1 MNADA
6 SGGKTFMNGNE
17 KLEKARERIIES
29 IAQNIHLYGLTPSAG
44 RQYGTMFFH
53 NEPLTLDDM
62 TEELGMSKTSMS
74 TSVRALSDLKLVE
87 RAWKRGRPK
96 RPLSSKDDWY
106 QSFIDLFSIK
116 WRRSVSLHSAAIRR
130 SLAELEELVEW
141 IHRSDDE
148 VREEVHIDIEKLSI
162 CVIITNG
169 SIVLLMLLKIMIFL
183 NSVPIKKPD
192 QDTPDR

>member
-1 MNADA
+1 MNADN

-87 RAWKRGRPK
+87 RAWKRGVRK
-96 RPLSSKDDWY
+96 DLYQVKDDWY
-106 QSFIDLFSIK
+106 QSFLDLFSIK
-116 WRRSVSLHSAAIRR
+116 WRRSVSFHSAAIRR
-130 SLAELEELVEW
+130 SLAELEELANDPA
-141 IHRSDDE
+141 IDDE
-148 VREEVHIDIEKLSI
+148 LREEVTIDIEKLLYLRDYYEWLDRL
-162 CVIITNG
+162 VDAFEDHD
-169 SIVLLMLLKIMIFL
+169 IFNL
-183 NSVPIKKPD
+183 VPIKKPE
-192 QDTPDR
+192 QDTPNK